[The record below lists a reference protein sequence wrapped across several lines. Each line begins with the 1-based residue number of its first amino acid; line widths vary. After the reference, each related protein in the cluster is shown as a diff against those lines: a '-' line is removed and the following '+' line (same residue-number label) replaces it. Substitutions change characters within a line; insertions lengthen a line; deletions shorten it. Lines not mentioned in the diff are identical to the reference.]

1 MSKDGVNMIKDKFKN
16 YSISKKIIYI
26 YLPLSIIPLIIVAT
40 IISAIYK
47 SRVKEAS
54 YRNIIDSSKLIISK
68 IDEMVKDV
76 NDCSNMLTINLNTII
91 DEVKENENYSD
102 FEKTVDINRELNNAK
117 IIFSEVE
124 SISFVDREGNNYF
137 TDYRLKEY
145 LAKNYNWDTMG
156 KVFEST
162 GKSLWLDMKKINHCM
177 EDTEKQL
184 ITMGKKVIHIKSGKT
199 LGYLFLNVSEDTF
212 SSMFRGQEIDYFL
225 VSGSK
230 IISSKDNSKLNAETT
245 KEIIQAVKGKTEE
258 SIITEINGSDH
269 IIVNVPLE
277 FESWNLV
284 GSTDLSTLTDDLS
297 KITMLII
304 ITLFTSIVIQIIGAK
319 VLSYLIVNPINK
331 VREKMKLIGEGNFNV
346 YFEVEGNDEIG
357 MFLRTFNRMA
367 IRIKNLLRKVEEK
380 ESQKREYELALIQQQ
395 IKPHFLYNTLDII
408 YMLSEMDMK
417 KETLKAT
424 KSLADFYRGTLSN
437 GRQIISIQ
445 EEISALEDYLYIQNL
460 KYSDVFEYS
469 IEVDKDIL
477 KYNIMKLT
485 LQPLVE
491 NAIYHGLKP
500 RGRLGKLNIIGRSI
514 ENKIEIA
521 VKDDGIGMRE
531 KAVSRLNKSE
541 LGKKQQHFGLFSVKN
556 RITLYFGDEAG
567 LKIISKENEG
577 TTIIITLPKVE
588 GDMA

>member
-1 MSKDGVNMIKDKFKN
+1 MIKDKFKN

>member
-1 MSKDGVNMIKDKFKN
+1 MNMIKDKFKN

>member
-1 MSKDGVNMIKDKFKN
+1 MIKDKFKN

-212 SSMFRGQEIDYFL
+212 SSMFKGQEIDYFL

-245 KEIIQAVKGKTEE
+245 KEITQAVKGKTEE

-304 ITLFTSIVIQIIGAK
+304 ITLFISIVIQIIGAK

-367 IRIKNLLRKVEEK
+367 IRIRNLLRKVEEK
-380 ESQKREYELALIQQQ
+380 ESQKRI
-395 IKPHFLYNTLDII
+395 
-408 YMLSEMDMK
+408 
-417 KETLKAT
+417 
-424 KSLADFYRGTLSN
+424 
-437 GRQIISIQ
+437 
-445 EEISALEDYLYIQNL
+445 
-460 KYSDVFEYS
+460 
-469 IEVDKDIL
+469 
-477 KYNIMKLT
+477 
-485 LQPLVE
+485 
-491 NAIYHGLKP
+491 
-500 RGRLGKLNIIGRSI
+500 
-514 ENKIEIA
+514 
-521 VKDDGIGMRE
+521 
-531 KAVSRLNKSE
+531 
-541 LGKKQQHFGLFSVKN
+541 
-556 RITLYFGDEAG
+556 
-567 LKIISKENEG
+567 
-577 TTIIITLPKVE
+577 
-588 GDMA
+588 

>member
-1 MSKDGVNMIKDKFKN
+1 MIKDKFKN

-68 IDEMVKDV
+68 IDEMVKNV

-124 SISFVDREGNNYF
+124 SISFVDCEGNNYF

-304 ITLFTSIVIQIIGAK
+304 ITLLISIVIQIIGAK

-367 IRIKNLLRKVEEK
+367 IRIRNLLRKVEEK

-417 KETLKAT
+417 KESLKAT

>member
-68 IDEMVKDV
+68 IDEMVKNV

-245 KEIIQAVKGKTEE
+245 KEIIQAVKDKTEE

-304 ITLFTSIVIQIIGAK
+304 ITLFISIVIQIIGAK

-531 KAVSRLNKSE
+531 KAVSRLDKSE
-541 LGKKQQHFGLFSVKN
+541 SGKKQQHFGLFSVKN

>member
-1 MSKDGVNMIKDKFKN
+1 MNMIKDKFKN

-68 IDEMVKDV
+68 IDEMVKNV

-245 KEIIQAVKGKTEE
+245 KEIIQAVKDKTEE

-304 ITLFTSIVIQIIGAK
+304 ITLFISIVIQIIGAK

-531 KAVSRLNKSE
+531 KAVSRLDKSE
-541 LGKKQQHFGLFSVKN
+541 SGKKQQHFGLFSVKN